1 MNLGDQWEWDK
12 RKLACRIRP
21 ESGNPAMDELRQRL
35 SELTGVA
42 VPDSASIA
50 AAGKK
55 PHGAGKKS
63 LSKSKRHTASIDMDK
78 PRPATVSSH
87 ALGASRALLAS
98 HDDTKVHA
106 HQMNINKRFFKV
118 PRSPPVKIITD
129 FQQELLKSA
138 TMGSVTFDETL
149 HGNGEPATTS
159 PKSAERRYRRSQRG
173 KMGKRA
179 PEPKE
184 APPLDTSGSSTG
196 KPFMFKPYQGDVF
209 GTGGNYMGGMVYLS
223 RMPAPDGA
231 LLSRTKTRLAP
242 GVTAAPGA
250 STKPG
255 KGPEPGTMEQ
265 SIESLDLSS
274 SKSREAKVHC
284 AKTLAG
290 WAQHAA
296 NTERLA
302 NEGAVEAIM
311 FLSKEEDPDLRRH
324 CSLAV
329 KLMSTRRLL
338 AQQLVANSAV
348 STLAHMAA
356 QAKEARIASDC
367 AAALVNLSRMD
378 GFEARLV
385 EEGIVLALMTLMNAR
400 EELAVVCAKGL
411 FNLTCVNQSYTYIER
426 VIKSF
431 VTLSSS
437 APPEVKHICA
447 SGLCNLADL
456 RSLRG
461 RVVEEGAVQCLSSL
475 ARGAGPKTRRICG
488 IILHTLASSPACRTD
503 LVSKGAVQVLYSL
516 SSDDDPITLHY
527 VASAMVRLALVESN
541 LTRLIN
547 ESGVIAICNICIR
560 CPTVASST
568 QLCAAALQLLSQ
580 RTIGQLSVV
589 QEGCTP
595 ALVTLLR
602 ESSDTVTLRYSLAAL
617 CNLLRSEDNHLP
629 VIQQGG
635 VQSVIQLCDHDDR
648 SIREACALALF
659 NLSRG
664 EATRDHQ
671 INIQAIPAI
680 ISLSRMDSPGTQMR
694 CASALCKL
702 AVNTANVPVMVES
715 GVVPAFIEML
725 KTEHPGIVKHCCS
738 ALCCL
743 AHEGSSCVMI
753 AEGAVPYV
761 IQGVRHG
768 DDTTKQACC
777 AVLSIISSHE
787 QCRRQL
793 CAMGAL
799 PALID
804 LAKMNHGTTRL
815 RCAVAFANLSYES
828 TVQGLMVDSD
838 IVPIVADLS
847 SPAPSYADGSG
858 GGAGAGDLPLP
869 GGDEEEL
876 AGKKLIHDSS
886 YSEENQ
892 LYCAKSLCNLG
903 CHVGSE
909 MRIINQGGVAALMM
923 ICMVRAVN
931 QFTKQVCA
939 KALLNLLT
947 EETMEKLMDQDLVSA
962 VSTLA
967 KRPPAPKK
975 DDETLLRVC
984 AELLCSISAHPG
996 GRVLLC
1002 QRETSLETVFSL
1014 IRSEDPGTQVVVGK
1028 ITSNLLAFPETQPA
1042 AVSAGAVR
1050 VLRQMMTLGDPATE
1064 RLAVQATFLLTG
1076 EEAYRRELVRADML
1090 PLLLLLSQSRH
1101 REVALSSHKI
1111 LSNLAYHAS
1120 TRAPLN
1126 ENRGVVSIVRA
1137 VNLAKDDPETLE
1149 FCVFTLA
1156 FLLMGEAHPD
1166 KHVDADFIGALHK
1179 IWALPATPQ
1188 LHGLLA
1194 LMLRSVSVSPVA
1206 REALLGAGV
1215 LSILCGILEQAVP
1228 RAAQDSYCAHTT
1240 RMATATLY
1248 WFSWEPS
1255 FDAAIET
1262 QPDLFRIFKTLGRH
1276 DESRE
1281 MVIGALRA
1289 LCDRPDWQPLYV
1301 VTGFPNFLLEMAE
1314 LDDLV
1319 TLLHLAHIFFILSK
1333 NPKIRPQLADAGL
1346 VATLVRLSK
1355 SSTPQIRSLCS
1366 EALKNFSSSGDQG
1379 VEEGTVFTLIS
1390 MSLHK
1395 TDRASSTEK
1404 ESADPADLV
1413 RLPPV
1418 IESMYVLPKHIQ
1430 PDFDPNF
1437 VCYTVNLLKHPG
1449 GAAGQGPPPP
1459 EPPEMEDGHQ
1469 QEIIVEDDESPE
1481 NVGEE
1486 DGKQQDRIM
1495 MFAKMDAGD
1504 PGEDEAEQAGGQA
1517 SGRGGGGKKAPFF

>member
-1 MNLGDQWEWDK
+1 MNLGDQWEWDT

-21 ESGNPAMDELRQRL
+21 ETGNPAMDELRQRL

-42 VPDSASIA
+42 VPDPASIGVSA
-50 AAGKK
+50 KK
-55 PHGAGKKS
+55 NHGTSKKM
-63 LSKSKRHTASIDMDK
+63 SKTKRPGTTSEVEK
-78 PRPATVSSH
+78 PRPVTVNSH
-87 ALGASRALLAS
+87 ALGASRALLAT
-98 HDDTKVHA
+98 HDETKIHA

-129 FQQELLKSA
+129 FQQELLRSA
-138 TMGSVTFDETL
+138 TMGSATFEETL
-149 HGNGEPATTS
+149 PAAVEPATVS
-159 PKSAERRYRRSQRG
+159 PKSAERRYRRNQRG

-179 PEPKE
+179 AETKEPQ
-184 APPLDTSGSSTG
+184 PLETSGPSTG

-223 RMPAPDGA
+223 RMPAPDHA
-231 LLSRTKTRLAP
+231 LQSRTKTRTPRGGSTLP
-242 GVTAAPGA
+242 GT

-255 KGPEPGTMEQ
+255 KGGPEKGTMEQ
-265 SIESLDLSS
+265 SVESLDLSS

-302 NEGAVEAIM
+302 EEGAVEAIM
-311 FLSKEEDPDLRRH
+311 FLSKEEDPELRRH

-329 KLMSTRRLL
+329 KHMSTRRRL
-338 AQQLVANSAV
+338 AAQLVEHSV
-348 STLAHMAA
+348 VPSLAHMAT
-356 QAKEARIASDC
+356 QAKEPQVASDC
-367 AAALVNLSRMD
+367 AVALVNLTRMD

-411 FNLTCVNQSYTYIER
+411 FNLTCVNQSYTYMER

-437 APPEVKHICA
+437 APPDVKHICA

-461 RVVEEGAVQCLSSL
+461 RVVEEGAVQCLSYL

-488 IILHTLASSPACRTD
+488 IILHTLAASPACRTD
-503 LVSKGAVQVLYSL
+503 MVSKGAVQVLYSL

-602 ESSDTVTLRYSLAAL
+602 ESKDTVTLRYSLAAL
-617 CNLLRSEDNHLP
+617 CNLLHSEDNHMP
-629 VIQQGG
+629 VLQQGG
-635 VQSVIQLCDHDDR
+635 VQSVIQLCDHEDR

-680 ISLSRMDSPGTQMR
+680 ISLSRMDNPSTQMR

-753 AEGAVPYV
+753 AEGAVPFI
-761 IQGVRHG
+761 IQGVSKG

-804 LAKMNHGTTRL
+804 LAKMDHGTTRL

-828 TVQGLMVDSD
+828 TVQGLMVESD

-847 SPAPSYADGSG
+847 SPAPSHPDGGELAPS
-858 GGAGAGDLPLP
+858 DK
-869 GGDEEEL
+869 EEEH
-876 AGKKLIHDSS
+876 AEKKHIHDSS

-909 MRIINQGGVAALMM
+909 KRIINQGGVAALMM

-947 EETMEKLMDQDLVSA
+947 EETIQELMDRDLVSA

-967 KRPPAPKK
+967 KRPPPPKK

-984 AELLCSISAHPG
+984 AELLCSISAHPS
-996 GRVLLC
+996 GRLLLC
-1002 QRETSLETVFSL
+1002 QRESSLETIFSL
-1014 IRSEDPGTQVVVGK
+1014 IRSEDPGTQVIVGK
-1028 ITSNLLAFPETQPA
+1028 ITSNLLAFPETQRV
-1042 AVSAGAVR
+1042 AVSAGAVQ

-1064 RLAVQATFLLTG
+1064 RLAVQATFLLTR
-1076 EEAYRRELVRADML
+1076 EESYRRELVRADML

-1111 LSNLAYHAS
+1111 LSNLASHES
-1120 TRAPLN
+1120 TRGPLN
-1126 ENRGVVSIVRA
+1126 QNRGVVSIVRA
-1137 VNLAKDDPETLE
+1137 INLAQDDPETLE

-1156 FLLMGEAHPD
+1156 FLLMAETQPD
-1166 KHVDADFIGALHK
+1166 KHVDAEFIAALHK

-1194 LMLRSVSVSPVA
+1194 LMLRSVSVSSTA
-1206 REALLGAGV
+1206 REALLGSGV
-1215 LSILCGILEQAVP
+1215 LQILCGILEQAAP
-1228 RAAQDSYCAHTT
+1228 EAAEDSYCAHTL
-1240 RMATATLY
+1240 RVATATLY
-1248 WFSWEPS
+1248 WFSWDPF
-1255 FDAAIET
+1255 FDSAIET
-1262 QPDLFRIFKTLGRH
+1262 QPNLFQIFQALGRQ
-1276 DESRE
+1276 DPCRE
-1281 MVIGALRA
+1281 MVIGSLRA
-1289 LCDRPDWQPLYV
+1289 LSTRPDWQEFFISPS
-1301 VTGFPNFLLEMAE
+1301 FPAFLLEVTE
-1314 LDDLV
+1314 LNDPD
-1319 TLLHLAHIFFILSK
+1319 TLPHLANIFFVLSK
-1333 NPKIRPQLADAGL
+1333 NAKLRPELADAGL

-1355 SSTPQIRSLCS
+1355 SSAGEIRALCS

-1379 VEEGTVFTLIS
+1379 VEEGTVSTLIS

-1395 TDRASSTEK
+1395 SDQGGSDTK
-1404 ESADPADLV
+1404 EAEDPADFV
-1413 RLPPV
+1413 HLPP
-1418 IESMYVLPKHIQ
+1418 IDETMYALPSHLH
-1430 PDFDPNF
+1430 PEFDANF

-1459 EPPEMEDGHQ
+1459 EPPEMEHDQ
-1469 QEIIVEDDESPE
+1469 KQDIVLEDDESPE
-1481 NVGEE
+1481 NVGED

-1495 MFAKMDAGD
+1495 MFAKMDAAV
-1504 PGEDEAEQAGGQA
+1504 ESKE
-1517 SGRGGGGKKAPFF
+1517 